1 MKADKA
7 EQKYIARRRRKAF
20 LSSIPF
26 FICRIFPVKKNKI
39 VFWSFE
45 GTRGYCCNPK
55 YVADELIRRKK
66 QEGISYELVWLAQKE
81 EERFPKEIR
90 RASNGLWSRA
100 YHLSTAAVWVG
111 NTRTFWGTQKRKKQT
126 YIQTWH
132 GTICIKPIGRYRG
145 DLFPKIAEI
154 VSESDSKLIDYVLSG
169 SGWCDKYYRDGLL
182 YDGEILRTG
191 DPRCDILIYGREQ
204 MWEQIRTS
212 YQLPQKANI
221 VLYAPTFRGG
231 SQSINRSIGTEVMS
245 LSAELL
251 LNSLERRFGGEWY
264 LLLRLHP
271 QLAARNQKC
280 LYKEK
285 SDRIIDVTMHQDMNE
300 LIAASDLFITDYS
313 SSIFEAMLLKI
324 PCFIYADD
332 MEEYVRDRG
341 DLFFKQEEL
350 PFDVAM
356 TNEELEESIC
366 GFEEEPYINRVD
378 AFMKKWDVVE
388 DGHASERVADLIK
401 NSYKG
406 ERA

>member
-1 MKADKA
+1 MKTDKA

-26 FICRIFPVKKNKI
+26 YLCRIFPVKKNKI

-55 YVADELIRRKK
+55 YVADELIRREK
-66 QEGISYELVWLAQKE
+66 QEGKSYELVWLAQKQE
-81 EERFPKEIR
+81 EQFPKDIK

-100 YHLSTAAVWVG
+100 YHLSTAGVWVG
-111 NTRTFWGTQKRKKQT
+111 NTRTFWGTKKRKQQT

-169 SGWCDKYYRDGLL
+169 SGWCDKYYRDGLV
-182 YDGEILRTG
+182 YDGRIIRTG
-191 DPRCDILIYGREQ
+191 DPRCDVLIHGRAQ
-204 MWEQIRTS
+204 MREEIRES
-212 YQLPQKANI
+212 YRVPEKAKI

-231 SQSINRSIGTEVMS
+231 SQNTKRSVETEMMS

-251 LNSLERRFGGEWY
+251 LNSLEKRFGGEWY
-264 LLLRLHP
+264 LFMRLHP

-280 LYKEK
+280 LYEEK
-285 SDRIIDVTMHQDMNE
+285 SDKIIDVTMHQDMNE
-300 LIAASDLFITDYS
+300 LIAAADAFITDYS
-313 SSIFEAMLLKI
+313 SSIFEAMLLKM

-332 MEEYVRDRG
+332 MEDYVRDRG
-341 DLFFKQEEL
+341 DLFFERGEL
-350 PFDVAM
+350 PFDVTM
-356 TNEELEESIC
+356 SNEELAEAVC
-366 GFEEEPYINRVD
+366 GFEEKLYLNRID
-378 AFMKKWDVVE
+378 AFMKTWDVVE
-388 DGHASERVADLIK
+388 DGHASERVADLIE
-401 NSYKG
+401 NSCKG
-406 ERA
+406 EKA